1 MPSRRRLGLIFVFAV
16 GGIVC
21 IFGTL
26 RLIFSLTV
34 DASSDYTWEGF
45 YLWLFAALELDLGII
60 CASAPALKMFVVRSI
75 RTRSLDSENVPN
87 FAQPTPPRISQFIG
101 NNVRN
106 QGLTSLCSVEVT
118 CSAPE
123 EMTVSRSSMY
133 GIRRGSLVPKR
144 NSDIIEDEIQ
154 EEKEQQG
161 EGSGGITKTVEFSFH
176 EESTSDGRGS
186 VASQQGSTSQ
196 AASNTLTG

>member
-1 MPSRRRLGLIFVFAV
+1 MYIPTHLLSALTLTS
-16 GGIVC
+16 VC

-60 CASAPALKMFVVRSI
+60 CASAPALKMFVVRTI
-75 RTRSLDSENVPN
+75 QNRSSENETVPN
-87 FAQPTPPRISQFIG
+87 MAQPTPPRISQFIG
-101 NNVRN
+101 NNVRHE
-106 QGLTSLCSVEVT
+106 GVTSLCSVEV
-118 CSAPE
+118 SVGAPD
-123 EMTVSRSSMY
+123 EMIVSRTSMY
-133 GIRRGSLVPKR
+133 GLRRGSLVPKR

-154 EEKEQQG
+154 EEGEQA

-176 EESTSDGRGS
+176 ETSTSSGDGS
-186 VASQQGSTSQ
+186 VESHRPSTSH
-196 AASNTLTG
+196 AGSVGHPG

>member
-1 MPSRRRLGLIFVFAV
+1 
-16 GGIVC
+16 
-21 IFGTL
+21 
-26 RLIFSLTV
+26 
-34 DASSDYTWEGF
+34 
-45 YLWLFAALELDLGII
+45 
-60 CASAPALKMFVVRSI
+60 
-75 RTRSLDSENVPN
+75 
-87 FAQPTPPRISQFIG
+87 
-101 NNVRN
+101 
-106 QGLTSLCSVEVT
+106 
-118 CSAPE
+118 
-123 EMTVSRSSMY
+123 MY